1 MIPPG
6 PASVDHRTDPRVVE
20 VYSRRPEGRGSGTG
34 YLLDGGLVLTAGHVV
49 SRGDPTQAEV
59 TVRLP
64 GSRDYLPCDVE
75 WYRYEADEPTD
86 TRMDAAVLRI
96 SPSATVPPQDG
107 LPPLRWGRLVTGL
120 PEVSADLVGYP
131 SGMGVRRDDA
141 TGRLVLRDTVRVRG
155 TVNAGTAVKARRY
168 HIVLAQPI
176 PYSPAAAVSRWEGAS
191 GAALLSHDLLCGVV
205 VMAKDEPGHGRARA
219 IPAEELLADPG
230 FRALFPHAVTEP
242 AELQPLLEREP
253 SRPANTPVSLL
264 RPEATVVPFTGRE
277 DVLARLGAWCEQPG
291 RFSVRL
297 VTGPGG
303 QGKTR
308 LAAELVRRLRLRN
321 WSAGF
326 LAAAAA
332 PDLLPLAT
340 ETRTPLL
347 LVVDYA
353 ETRVEQLQTL
363 LDLVDRYEHSGT
375 TALRLLLLA
384 RDKEAGDWWENLC
397 SEALPLRDPPPGTE
411 MELLDL
417 YGDGTEPLDD
427 TAFREI
433 GENLAAALTG
443 LPGVTAPVDPAVL
456 RTLVVPDLSDPRH
469 HRALDL
475 HMAAL
480 VALLQALDPEDGPA
494 DEPYEGVL
502 LRHEQKIWRHTAH
515 SHGLGALT
523 LSARRELVAA
533 ATLCGSPADRD
544 EARNI
549 LARLSTLTPGTPDVT
564 DTGTPPG
571 PVGPAADWLATLYP
585 DPNTFWG
592 PLRPDRIGEHLVGLA
607 VGHRPELLD
616 ELLATAP
623 PAQATDAL
631 RVAARAAPR
640 HDRLGGP
647 LHSVVVRHPQ
657 RLAGPAVT
665 AATSGGPEP
674 GPLHTALAEVLR
686 DHPDDGTLL
695 RTMFTRLPAH
705 SRNLSEWGAELAGT
719 LVTLAG
725 ETLGEQ
731 PDHTAWARLA
741 AAFNDH
747 AHWLTAVRMHDEALE
762 RGAMA
767 VRLYEGI
774 AGREPGRYAHDLAT
788 AHEGYAHQLHLQSRR
803 QDALASAERAVALR
817 RELADGPV
825 SRAALA
831 VALTGYAHHLSS
843 LGQVVDA
850 AEASAESVAIYAELP
865 ARTVSAHEDENAA
878 ALLAQAVCLAEL
890 AEYDAAIDAVDRAVV
905 HYRRLASRYPDAHVR
920 PLAAALATRADLLVD
935 TGSYERAL
943 HDAGEA
949 HRAYEGLATGPADPY
964 AGDRA
969 ATLHCLARCLGPLG
983 RWEEAEQ
990 RSREA
995 VELYGA
1001 LRPAAPR
1008 THGFAWARAADGWA
1022 VALSECGHDRQAVEV
1037 GRGAVDALEDLHA
1050 HGGPGTRSA
1059 LADASRNHAAVLL
1072 EQGRAAEA
1080 EPFAARSLALRRE
1093 LATDDAGA
1101 FAYEEVEALLLHGM
1115 VLAAL
1120 RPRESVRPLLEG
1132 LGRAQE
1138 AEDRETGLRLA
1149 AALVDAYQADPTVA
1163 DLVRELTGG
1172 VPDWLRDHRG

>member
-1 MIPPG
+1 MTQPS
-6 PASVDHRTDPRVVE
+6 PAHVDHRTDPRVVE
-20 VYSRRPEGRGSGTG
+20 VYSSRPDGRGSGTG
-34 YLLDGGLVLTAGHVV
+34 YLLDGGLVLTAAHVI
-49 SRGDPTQAEV
+49 SRGDRTQAEV

-64 GSRDYLPCDVE
+64 GSRDYLPCAVE
-75 WYRYEADEPTD
+75 WYRYEAHEPAD
-86 TRMDAAVLRI
+86 IRMDAAVLRI
-96 SPSATVPPQDG
+96 SSPGAVPPQDG

-120 PEVSADLVGYP
+120 PEVPVDLVGYP

-141 TGRLVLRDTVRVRG
+141 GGRLVLRDTVRVRG

-168 HIVLAQPI
+168 HIVLGQAI
-176 PYSPAAAVSRWEGAS
+176 PYSAAAAVSRWEGAS

-205 VMAKDEPGHGRARA
+205 VTAKDEPGHGRARA

-242 AELQPLLEREP
+242 AELQPLLERES
-253 SRPANTPVSLL
+253 SRPANTPVALL
-264 RPEATVVPFTGRE
+264 RPDATVVPFTGRE
-277 DVLARLGAWCEQPG
+277 DVLARLGAWCDQPG

-326 LAAAAA
+326 LAAGAP

-340 ETRTPLL
+340 GTRTPLL

-363 LDLVDRYEHSGT
+363 LDLVDRYEHTGT
-375 TALRLLLLA
+375 TPLRLLLLA

-411 MELLDL
+411 LPLPDL
-417 YGDGTEPLDD
+417 YGDGQEPLDD
-427 TAFREI
+427 TAFRAI

-443 LPGVTAPVDPAVL
+443 LPTVTAPVDPAVL
-456 RTLVVPDLSDPRH
+456 RTLPVPDLHDPRH

-475 HMAAL
+475 QMAAL

-515 SHGLGALT
+515 SQGLGALT
-523 LSARRELVAA
+523 LSARRELVAS

-544 EARNI
+544 EARDI
-549 LARLSTLTPGTPDVT
+549 LARLSTLTTVTTGTPDAT
-564 DTGTPPG
+564 DTSTPPD
-571 PVGPAADWLATLYP
+571 PVDPAADWLATLYP
-585 DPNTFWG
+585 DPHTFWG
-592 PLRPDRIGEHLVGLA
+592 PLRPDRIGEYLVGLA
-607 VGHRPELLD
+607 VGQRPALLD

-623 PAQATDAL
+623 AAQATDAL

-640 HDRLGGP
+640 HSRLAGP

-665 AATSGGPEP
+665 AATSSGPEP
-674 GPLHTALAEVLR
+674 GPLHTALAEVVR
-686 DHPDDGTLL
+686 DHPDDPTLL
-695 RTMFTRLPAH
+695 RSMFTRLPAH
-705 SRNLSEWGAELAGT
+705 SRNLSVWGAELAGA
-719 LVTLAG
+719 LVALAG
-725 ETLGEQ
+725 EALGEQ

-774 AGREPGRYAHDLAT
+774 AGQEPGRYAHDLAT

-803 QDALASAERAVALR
+803 EDALASAERAVALR

-825 SRAALA
+825 ARAALA

-843 LGQVVDA
+843 LGRALDA
-850 AEASAESVAIYAELP
+850 AEASAESVALYAGLP
-865 ARTVSAHEDENAA
+865 TPTVSAHEDEYAA
-878 ALLAQAVCLAEL
+878 ALLAHAVCLAEL
-890 AEYDAAIDAVDRAVV
+890 ARYDDAIDAVDRAVAL
-905 HYRRLASRYPDAHVR
+905 YRRLSRRYPDAHLR

-935 TGSYERAL
+935 TGSYERGL
-943 HDAGEA
+943 DDAGEA
-949 HRAYEGLATGPADPY
+949 HKTYENLAAGPADLY
-964 AGDRA
+964 AGERA
-969 ATLHCLARCLGPLG
+969 AALHCLARCLGPLG
-983 RWEEAEQ
+983 RWEEAER

-995 VELYGA
+995 VELYDE
-1001 LRPAAPR
+1001 LRRAAPR
-1008 THGFAWARAADGWA
+1008 THTFAWALAADGWA

-1037 GRGAVDALEDLHA
+1037 GRGAVDALEDLHT
-1050 HGGPGTRSA
+1050 HGDPGTGSA

-1080 EPFAARSLALRRE
+1080 EPFAARSLALCGE
-1093 LATDDAGA
+1093 LATDDGA
-1101 FAYEEVEALLLHGM
+1101 FAYEEVLALLVHGM
-1115 VLAAL
+1115 VLATL

-1132 LGRAQE
+1132 LARAQE
-1138 AEDRETGLRLA
+1138 AEDQETGLRLA
-1149 AALVDAYQADPTVA
+1149 AALVDAHRADSSVA

-1172 VPDWLRDHRG
+1172 VPDWLRE